1 MDTRVITSSLCT
13 LVVTVGSTVAAAGP
27 ASEPAGT
34 GAALSRAPV
43 ERRVAV
49 SQEVPEMP
57 GFPIVLESEG
67 ENSEWSARG
76 VVLADLDGDGLGE
89 VVFSSDPCAVWS
101 CEVGQIRVWNHRGE
115 MRAGFPVEVVGGAF
129 FAPSVG
135 DLDGDGLLEI
145 VQVTIDEELV
155 ARIVVVEPDGRIRQG
170 FPVVAGVASVGDGA
184 TLADL
189 DLDGRLE
196 IVYASDYAVHV
207 FEDDGTEWGGQGWPF
222 ALNASAHGTIAVG
235 DVDDDRAPELFV
247 TETDRMH
254 LLEAD
259 GSEHD
264 GWPVE
269 IPDVRFDF
277 LSTAALADL
286 DGDLDLEIVI
296 AAWTPADVWGY
307 DADTLVFVFHH
318 DGSVVEGWPQRPED
332 ALPPIEPEEPGGDPV
347 PRHLWSFTPSPPVV
361 TDLEGDGAP
370 DIVFGSGTT
379 AVQSMI
385 PVQSVVVAWD
395 AAGQL
400 KAGFPFIS
408 DEWSFGISMITAVD
422 ADGDGR
428 TEIFTDGG
436 VEDAPTYDGYL
447 YGLDATGQLLPG
459 FPLRPHGTTELNG
472 AILGDVDSDGDLELG
487 SVARDI
493 RNNTVWIHLYDLDLG
508 KAVTQGGWMT
518 YHADNHRGGLYKR
531 QYRGWRYVYAGGRR
545 GGRR

>member
-1 MDTRVITSSLCT
+1 MDTRGFTGTLCT
-13 LVVTVGSTVAAAGP
+13 LALAVGSVAAA
-27 ASEPAGT
+27 ADST
-34 GAALSRAPV
+34 RD
-43 ERRVAV
+43 VAV
-49 SQEVPEMP
+49 ADGSRRQEATGRQQAATAEVPEMP
-57 GFPIVLESEG
+57 GFPIVLESDG
-67 ENSEWSARG
+67 EVSEWNARG

-89 VVFSSDPCAVWS
+89 VVFSSEPCAIWS
-101 CEVGQIRVWNHRGE
+101 CDEGQIRVWNHRGE
-115 MRAGFPVEVVGGAF
+115 MRTGFPVEVVGGAF

-135 DLDGDGLLEI
+135 DLDGDGMQEI
-145 VQVTIDEELV
+145 VQVTIDEDLV

-170 FPVVAGVASVGDGA
+170 FPVVAGVASIGDGA

-189 DLDGRLE
+189 DFDGRLE

-207 FEDDGTEWGGQGWPF
+207 FDDDGAEWGGQGWPF
-222 ALNASAHGTIAVG
+222 ALNTSSHGTIAIG
-235 DVDDDRAPELFV
+235 DVDNDRAPELFV
-247 TETDRMH
+247 TEMDRMH

-269 IPDVRFDF
+269 IPDVRFDPI
-277 LSTAALADL
+277 STAALADL
-286 DGDLDLEIVI
+286 DGDEHLEIVI
-296 AAWTPADVWGY
+296 AAWTPADAWGY
-307 DADTLVFVFHH
+307 DADTLVYVFHH
-318 DGSVVEGWPQRPED
+318 DGSVMEGWPQRPED
-332 ALPPIEPEEPGGDPV
+332 ALPPIPAEEPGGDPV
-347 PRHLWSFTPSPPVV
+347 PRHVWSFTPSPPVV

-379 AVQSMI
+379 AVASVI

-400 KAGFPFIS
+400 KPGFPFIS
-408 DEWSFGISMITAVD
+408 EDWSFGISMVTAVD

-436 VEDAPTYDGYL
+436 IDDAVTYEGYL

-459 FPLRPHGTTELNG
+459 FPLRPHGTTNLNG

-493 RNNTVWIHLYDLDLG
+493 RNNSVWIHLYDLDLG
-508 KAVTQGGWMT
+508 KAVTQGSWMT
-518 YHADNHRGGLYKR
+518 YHADNRRGGLYKR